1 MDLPKT
7 TNQPSAENQ
16 SSSESLFMN
25 TITKK
30 PHPLFISQLYTT
42 GKYTDLII
50 KCQGKKF
57 KVHRAII
64 CSQSKPLAAAIDHGF
79 KEATDGMF
87 NFEED
92 EPEIV
97 EYMIRFLYDG
107 LYSVS
112 KQQKH
117 PETATWGGNATSVM
131 PDGTSLTGDSASRLD
146 PPFYFTTRSFHAPA
160 NSATSGLEQLFGSAS
175 PAAQKLFPSSN
186 GSSIFGPS
194 QAPRD
199 SGRNM
204 FSYVPQPG
212 EKPSLFSLYR
222 DVSPHATPAPATGK
236 MFRPV
241 SPITTHATT
250 PRSISSLFG
259 PVVPAN
265 TPTSGNLFA
274 PIVPANYPTTATVSS
289 TQNLF
294 GGPTANTSGNNIEA
308 AKTPIQLSKGKFN
321 WSGRGSLFGRSA
333 TYGQSSENIELQA
346 EDLIKHA
353 KVYIMAEKYD
363 IQALKTLARQKYSSV
378 ADNYWNSCC
387 FVQSIELIFDGTPD
401 ISEGDSLRKVVLE
414 VASRYMKQLLAR
426 EDFAQMCQERG
437 DIGFAI
443 LQWSSWSM

>member
-1 MDLPKT
+1 MDHPKT
-7 TNQPSAENQ
+7 TNQPLAENLY
-16 SSSESLFMN
+16 SSESIFLD
-25 TITKK
+25 TIIKQPN
-30 PHPLFISQLYTT
+30 PHFISQLYTT

-50 KCQGKKF
+50 RCQGKEY

-79 KEATDGMF
+79 KEATDGVF
-87 NFEED
+87 DFEEE

-97 EYMIRFLYDG
+97 EYMIRYLYDG

-117 PETATWGGNATSVM
+117 PDTATWGGNATSVM
-131 PDGTSLTGDSASRLD
+131 PDGTSLTGESASRLD
-146 PPFYFTTRSFHAPA
+146 AGFYFTTRSSRAPA
-160 NSATSGLEQLFGSAS
+160 NSATSGLEKLFGSAS
-175 PAAQKLFPSSN
+175 PATQKLFPNSN
-186 GSSIFGPS
+186 GASIFGPP

-204 FSYVPQPG
+204 FSYVPQSG

-222 DVSPHATPAPATGK
+222 DVSPHASPAPASENL
-236 MFRPV
+236 FRPIYP
-241 SPITTHATT
+241 SRLT
-250 PRSISSLFG
+250 SNLFG
-259 PVVPAN
+259 PAVPVN
-265 TPTSGNLFA
+265 TPATGNLFA
-274 PIVPANYPTTATVSS
+274 PNVSANDPTTATASPI
-289 TQNLF
+289 QNLF
-294 GGPTANTSGNNIEA
+294 GGPTENTSDNIIDA
-308 AKTPIQLSKGKFN
+308 AKTPIQLSQGKFN
-321 WSGRGSLFGRSA
+321 YSGRGGLFGRSA
-333 TYGQSSENIELQA
+333 TYGQPSENIELQA
-346 EDLIKHA
+346 KDLIKHA

-363 IQALKTLARQKYSSV
+363 IQPLKRLARQRYSFV

-401 ISEGDSLRKVVLE
+401 ISEGDDLRKAVLE
-414 VASRYMKQLLAR
+414 VASRYMKRLLAR

>member
-1 MDLPKT
+1 MDLPTT
-7 TNQPSAENQ
+7 TNQPSAENK
-16 SSSESLFMN
+16 SSSESLFIN
-25 TITKK
+25 TTIKQ

-50 KCQGKKF
+50 KCQGKEF
-57 KVHRAII
+57 KVHRAIV
-64 CSQSKPLAAAIDHGF
+64 CSQSKPLAAALDHGF
-79 KEATDGMF
+79 KEATDGVF
-87 NFEED
+87 DFEED

-97 EYMIRFLYDG
+97 EYMIRFLYDD

-117 PETATWGGNATSVM
+117 PDTATWGGNATSVM
-131 PDGTSLTGDSASRLD
+131 PDGTSLTGDSASTSD
-146 PPFYFTTRSFHAPA
+146 PPFDFTTRSFRAPA
-160 NSATSGLEQLFGSAS
+160 NSDTSGLEKLFGSAS
-175 PAAQKLFPSSN
+175 PAAQALFPSSN
-186 GSSIFGPS
+186 GASIFGPP

-199 SGRNM
+199 SGRNI

-222 DVSPHATPAPATGK
+222 DVSPHATPAPATGN

-241 SPITTHATT
+241 PPTTTHAAT

-259 PVVPAN
+259 PVVPVN
-265 TPTSGNLFA
+265 TPT
-274 PIVPANYPTTATVSS
+274 PTTATASS

-294 GGPTANTSGNNIEA
+294 GGPTANTSGNNIEV
-308 AKTPIQLSKGKFN
+308 AKTPIQVSKGKFN
-321 WSGRGSLFGRSA
+321 WSGRGSLFGGSA

-363 IQALKTLARQKYSSV
+363 IQPLKRLARQRYSSV
-378 ADNYWNSCC
+378 ADNYWNSRC

-401 ISEGDSLRKVVLE
+401 ISEGDDLRKAVLE